1 MNTYRRTVAC
11 AMLFLALCHVDFA
24 MAEKLR
30 PANAAEESAIN
41 RYNSVMTHLLDQFLT
56 DDWEENEGER
66 YTFDG
71 VLVNSE
77 SDRPLDVNC
86 LLERTYTVRTNSE
99 RFNKLLAPLIQK
111 LEQESTPSGKQEI
124 GRQLQALM
132 HLKVSV
138 HFNRTN
144 VSLDPGPKPD
154 TDLGISGIDRTYK
167 TNDTS
172 QGEGSAYVLL
182 FGNWQSAK
190 WMATDGWLH
199 FSFVHPNRTPF
210 IENIE
215 IRLYGADDRIQE
227 LLHSIDWKQVNEA
240 MTR

>member
-1 MNTYRRTVAC
+1 
-11 AMLFLALCHVDFA
+11 

-30 PANAAEESAIN
+30 PANAAEDRAIT
-41 RYNSVMTHLLDQFLT
+41 RYNAVMTHLLDQFLT
-56 DDWEENEGER
+56 GDWEENEGDR

-99 RFNKLLAPLIQK
+99 RFNKILAPLMEK
-111 LEQESTPSGKQEI
+111 LEQEPTPEGKQKI

-154 TDLGISGIDRTYK
+154 SYLGISGIDRTYK
-167 TNDTS
+167 TNDAS

-182 FGNWQSAK
+182 FGNWQNAK
-190 WMATDGWLH
+190 WMANDGWLR
-199 FSFVHPNRTPF
+199 FAHPNGTPY